1 MPITE
6 YFSFQ
11 AETRQVTK
19 VLCNTIKLNQCQGLR
34 NNDERINESTKVQGI
49 NEATNFKQL

>member
-34 NNDERINESTKVQGI
+34 NHDQSANKPTKVQGI

>member
-11 AETRQVTK
+11 VETRQVTI
-19 VLCNTIKLNQCQGLR
+19 VLCNTIKLYQCQGLR